1 MAEHRWAETPAA
13 RMLASGLRVA
23 AVERGLSLR
32 EIGRRLNY
40 KQPVVLSHMATGR
53 VPIPLDRALDI
64 AREVGLPAKQFLQ
77 EVLQQ
82 RHPNVDWRLV
92 TSVVDPFVDE
102 LETIA
107 RKPLSDLSAEHQ
119 RVLKDVVRDPEPR
132 SRWLSINEIS
142 ALQHLRKIFPHMH
155 RDGLSSNDRS
165 LLDLIPNLQDDAK

>member
-13 RMLASGLRVA
+13 RMLASGLRA
-23 AVERGLSLR
+23 AAMERGLSLR

-64 AREVGLPAKQFLQ
+64 AREVGLPKKQFLQ

-82 RHPNVDWRLV
+82 RHPGVDWRLI
-92 TSVVDPFVDE
+92 TAGEDPFVEE

-107 RKPLSDLSAEHQ
+107 GKPLSDLTAEHQ
-119 RVLKDVVRDPEPR
+119 RVLKDVVRDPDPQ
-132 SRWLSINEIS
+132 SRWLSIHEI
-142 ALQHLRKIFPHMH
+142 AAVQLLRRIFPDMQ
-155 RDGLSSNDRS
+155 REGLSPDDRN
-165 LLDLIPNLQDDAK
+165 LLDLIPALREG